1 MLSTRNSGCKG
12 TVFLCYSKSM
22 RFFFVAFLCFFGIYG
37 YFCHWLRVHNG
48 SIPPIMINGLSILI
62 PSYNDSCDT
71 LIRELHRQASLIST
85 LQFEI
90 VIGDDGSTN
99 PETIAR
105 NLRSC
110 ELEGCRYFRS
120 DQNIGRSAIRN
131 KLAMEARFEWL
142 LYLDSG
148 IEPLSDRF
156 IEQYIMADK
165 EPVVAGGVAVKGKPT
180 DETSLRY
187 RYEKAAA
194 RRMTA
199 SKRSQHPHK
208 SFRTCNFL
216 IHHSVIMT
224 HPLPEDFQSYG
235 YEDVLFGKIMAENH
249 INIHHIDNPIVYNKY
264 EENPIYINKVET
276 SLATLMDHKEKL
288 AGYSPVLDTRN
299 RLNRLNLWWT
309 VHLFHNLFGKQ
320 LRHLLISR
328 KPPLFLLSLYKLLYY
343 SDLEY
348 NYS

>member
-12 TVFLCYSKSM
+12 TVFLRYSKSM

-37 YFCHWLRVHNG
+37 YFCHWLRVHYG

-62 PSYNDSCDT
+62 PSYNDPCDT

-156 IEQYIMADK
+156 IEQYIM
-165 EPVVAGGVAVKGKPT
+165 
-180 DETSLRY
+180 Y

-216 IHHSVIMT
+216 IRRSVIMA
-224 HPLPEDFQSYG
+224 HPLPEDFRSYG

-249 INIHHIDNPIVYNKY
+249 INILHIDNPIVYNKY
-264 EENPIYINKVET
+264 EENPIYIDKVET
-276 SLATLMDHKEKL
+276 SLATLMNHKEKL

-309 VHLFHNLFGKQ
+309 VHLFHNL
-320 LRHLLISR
+320 
-328 KPPLFLLSLYKLLYY
+328 YY

>member
-62 PSYNDSCDT
+62 PSYNDPCDT

-120 DQNIGRSAIRN
+120 DQNIKSRRS
-131 KLAMEARFEWL
+131 
-142 LYLDSG
+142 LYSSAFHLFLGD
-148 IEPLSDRF
+148 
-156 IEQYIMADK
+156 A
-165 EPVVAGGVAVKGKPT
+165 
-180 DETSLRY
+180 SLRY
-187 RYEKAAA
+187 L
-194 RRMTA
+194 
-199 SKRSQHPHK
+199 RS
-208 SFRTCNFL
+208 
-216 IHHSVIMT
+216 
-224 HPLPEDFQSYG
+224 
-235 YEDVLFGKIMAENH
+235 
-249 INIHHIDNPIVYNKY
+249 
-264 EENPIYINKVET
+264 
-276 SLATLMDHKEKL
+276 
-288 AGYSPVLDTRN
+288 
-299 RLNRLNLWWT
+299 
-309 VHLFHNLFGKQ
+309 
-320 LRHLLISR
+320 LISR
-328 KPPLFLLSLYKLLYY
+328 QGGHVYK
-343 SDLEY
+343 
-348 NYS
+348 

>member
-1 MLSTRNSGCKG
+1 MSKENDR
-12 TVFLCYSKSM
+12 TVSLNPCP
-22 RFFFVAFLCFFGIYG
+22 
-37 YFCHWLRVHNG
+37 FC
-48 SIPPIMINGLSILI
+48 GLL
-62 PSYNDSCDT
+62 P
-71 LIRELHRQASLIST
+71 
-85 LQFEI
+85 EI

-165 EPVVAGGVAVKGKPT
+165 EPVVAGGVAVKSKPT

-216 IHHSVIMT
+216 IRRSVIMA

-276 SLATLMDHKEKL
+276 SLATLMDHKDTNEKKNNFDVYL
-288 AGYSPVLDTRN
+288 SENGIFEYEKKVSHFIIVI
-299 RLNRLNLWWT
+299 
-309 VHLFHNLFGKQ
+309 Q
-320 LRHLLISR
+320 ILLVI
-328 KPPLFLLSLYKLLYY
+328 L
-343 SDLEY
+343 
-348 NYS
+348 